1 VRRLLKL
8 FTVLVILIVCV
19 LYFAHPP
26 ILREFASRLFV
37 EDPLESASAIII
49 LSGGIPYRP
58 LGAAQLY
65 TAGWAPRVVLTRARL
80 SKRDYA
86 LKAFGLGYP
95 EKHEVSRQILV
106 KLGVPNEAISVIGG
120 EIHSTVTEA
129 QEVLRELKADRR
141 DLQTPHTSISPDLEP
156 RGKRTGKTHHPRS
169 QRRSDLRSGGLA
181 EKTFSDRDSC
191 P

>member
-1 VRRLLKL
+1 M
-8 FTVLVILIVCV
+8 CV

>member
-1 VRRLLKL
+1 MAL
-8 FTVLVILIVCV
+8 TVLVILIVCV

-37 EDPLESASAIII
+37 EDPLESASAIIV

-65 TAGWAPRVVLTRARL
+65 PAGWAPRVVLTRARL

-86 LKAFGLGYP
+86 LKAVGLGYP
-95 EKHEVSRQILV
+95 EKHEISRQILV

>member
-1 VRRLLKL
+1 MRRLLKL

>member
-1 VRRLLKL
+1 MRRLLKL

-37 EDPLESASAIII
+37 EDPLESASAIIV

>member
-1 VRRLLKL
+1 MRRLLKL

-37 EDPLESASAIII
+37 EDPLESASAIIV

-106 KLGVPNEAISVIGG
+106 KLGVPNEAIGVIGG
-120 EIHSTVTEA
+120 EIHSTVTKA

-141 DLQTPHTSISPDLEP
+141 DLQTPHTAISPDLEP

>member
-1 VRRLLKL
+1 MRRLLKL

-37 EDPLESASAIII
+37 EDPLESASAIIV

-86 LKAFGLGYP
+86 RKAFGLGYP

-141 DLQTPHTSISPDLEP
+141 DLQTPPHGDL
-156 RGKRTGKTHHPRS
+156 
-169 QRRSDLRSGGLA
+169 A
-181 EKTFSDRDSC
+181 
-191 P
+191 